1 MDRYREMSVF
11 VRVVDGGSF
20 SAAARAL
27 ATTPSA
33 VNKQISRLEE
43 RLGVQLVQRS
53 TRGLRLTDAG
63 EAYYGAAAR
72 ILLDISATERLVTRA
87 HEKPQSAFRISS
99 TVALARR
106 IIVPALP
113 EFTAT
118 HPNARVE
125 LLTTNTIVDLLEAE
139 VDVAVRATTLA
150 SSSLVARKLVSDVRV
165 IAAAPEYL
173 ARHGMPRV
181 PQDLV
186 HHNCLRLATTP
197 QMSDWPFVGA
207 GGQFTVTV
215 TGNLVS
221 DASDAL
227 LQAAL
232 DGLGVIRLSMFMLGP
247 RIASGELVPIL
258 ADAIQQTDTGVYVVY
273 VRSRFLSPLIRS
285 FIDIVARRLGDG
297 SFSAPDVAA

>member
-20 SAAARAL
+20 SAAARML

-53 TRGLRLTDAG
+53 TRGLRLTEAGQTYYDA
-63 EAYYGAAAR
+63 ASR
-72 ILLDISATERLVTRA
+72 ILLDMAATERLVART

-113 EFTAT
+113 EFLAAN
-118 HPNARVE
+118 PNARVE
-125 LLTTNTIVDLLEAE
+125 LLTTNTIVDLLEAN
-139 VDVAVRATTLA
+139 VDVAVRATQLEA
-150 SSSLVARKLVSDVRV
+150 SSLVARKLTSDVRIV
-165 IAAAPEYL
+165 AAAPAYL
-173 ARHGMPRV
+173 ERYGTPRV

-186 HHNCLRLATTP
+186 NHNCLRLATTP
-197 QMSDWPFVGA
+197 GMSEWPFMGPT
-207 GGQFTVTV
+207 GPFTVAV
-215 TGNLVS
+215 SGNLVS
-221 DASDAL
+221 DASDAI

-232 DGLGVIRLSMFMLGP
+232 AGVGVIRLSMFMLGP
-247 RIASGELVPIL
+247 KVASGELVPIL
-258 ADAIQQTDTGVYVVY
+258 SDALLQADTGLYVVY

-285 FIDIVARRLGDG
+285 FIDIVARRLGDA
-297 SFSAPDVAA
+297 SFAGAEVAA